1 MLVSHIQTS
10 CLGETSPWWELL
22 LAGPLES
29 TAALLSGCLLVEINQ
44 LAFPGECVTKKGLMV
59 LIAVIYIAMAA
70 LAIIYRSANY
80 INRNSNINT
89 VKCQNPR
96 LTA

>member
-10 CLGETSPWWELL
+10 CLGETSTWWELL

-29 TAALLSGCLLVEINQ
+29 TALLSGCLLVEINQ
-44 LAFPGECVTKKGLMV
+44 LAFPGVCVTKKGLMV
-59 LIAVIYIAMAA
+59 LIAIIYLAMAA

-89 VKCQNPR
+89 GKCQNPR

>member
-1 MLVSHIQTS
+1 MV
-10 CLGETSPWWELL
+10 E
-22 LAGPLES
+22 AGPRES
-29 TAALLSGCLLVEINQ
+29 TALLRGCLLVSINQ
-44 LAFPGECVTKKGLMV
+44 PVFPGGGVTKKGLMV
-59 LIAVIYIAMAA
+59 LLAVIYLAMAA

-89 VKCQNPR
+89 VKCRNPR

>member
-1 MLVSHIQTS
+1 MV
-10 CLGETSPWWELL
+10 E
-22 LAGPLES
+22 AGPRES
-29 TAALLSGCLLVEINQ
+29 TALLGGCLLVWINQ
-44 LAFPGECVTKKGLMV
+44 PVFPGGGVTKKGLMV
-59 LIAVIYIAMAA
+59 LLAVIYLAMAA

-89 VKCQNPR
+89 VKCRNPR